1 MLALNPIIR
10 RLTVLC
16 NTIVSQDVIIDA
28 WPSQRLVLWQHIVAG
43 NLTTAGTRI
52 EILLRR
58 GSREYLL
65 HRAVA
70 PNANTSVEVSGLFLA
85 PGDFRVV
92 GRFLG
97 AAVGDTL
104 ELYAYGVVVPETL

>member
-1 MLALNPIIR
+1 MELQPIVR
-10 RLTVLC
+10 RLTNVC
-16 NTIVSQDVIIDA
+16 TTIVSQDVSIDA
-28 WPSQRLVLWQHIVAG
+28 WPSQRLVCWQHIVAA

-52 EILLRR
+52 EILLKR
-58 GSREYLL
+58 GSRDYLL

-70 PNANTSVEVSGLFLA
+70 PNVNTSVEIGGLFVV